1 MKGPYSLGSVP
12 EEQRLF
18 TTSEVAKMAGIT
30 EAAVRSFVARFN
42 IEVTISKTS
51 NSRAAFY
58 TWKSAQQV
66 VDLAKHRRRPAEI
79 KKEQMEKNADSS
91 EHPLVT
97 DKRCLDFNYWPDVVP
112 VCFKE

>member
-30 EAAVRSFVARFN
+30 EAAVRSFVLRFN
-42 IEVTISKTS
+42 IEVEISKTKK
-51 NSRAAFY
+51 SRAAFY
-58 TWKSAQQV
+58 SWKSTQLII
-66 VDLAKHRRRPAEI
+66 DLAKRRRKPSEV
-79 KKEQMEKNADSS
+79 KKDLVEKKADSS

-97 DKRCLDFNYWPDVVP
+97 DKRCLDFNYWPDIVP
-112 VCFKE
+112 VSFKE